1 MGLVGEESRVVDL
14 SGVNVAMC
22 TPFDRSGERVD
33 EGRLREHIDYLVEA
47 GVHGIV
53 LNAGTG
59 EFAYLRD
66 EESMRVTEIGAAHI
80 AGRVNVITQTSA
92 VGLSETIERSKQAV
106 DLGAE
111 ALMVLPPWL
120 ESPFERGI
128 VYHYEQLARAVDAT
142 IVLYQ
147 IPDASGVEITPDMYR
162 RLVAIDNIRYV
173 KDSTGDLARMQKL
186 AGIDSGGGVLG
197 GADPVAPYAIMAGAV
212 GWIWGAA
219 NVMPH
224 ECVRLYELLTT
235 GKLAEA
241 LELWA
246 LMAPANLFFWEN
258 DVEAEYLAAVKTAT
272 AMVGH
277 DLGGSRRPQLPLTAK
292 ARVALQAALSTLP
305 YNRVD
310 RERLV
315 WREWDDERDWLVQ
328 MTTHTDREQ
337 P

>member
-1 MGLVGEESRVVDL
+1 MVDL
-14 SGVNVAMC
+14 RGVNVAMC
-22 TPFDRSGERVD
+22 TPFDRAGERLD
-33 EGRLREHIDYLVEA
+33 EGRLKDHIDYLIDA

-66 EESMRVTEIGAAHI
+66 AESMRVTEVGAAHI
-80 AGRVNVITQTSA
+80 SGRVNVITQPSA
-92 VGLSETIERSKQAV
+92 VGLSETIERSKMAI
-106 DLGAE
+106 DFGAD

-128 VYHYEQLARAVDAT
+128 MYHYEKLAEAVDST

-147 IPDASGVEITPDMYR
+147 IPDATGVEITPDMYR
-162 RLVAIDNIRYV
+162 RLVAIDNISYV
-173 KDSTGDLARMQKL
+173 KDSTGDLARMQQL
-186 AGIDSGGGVLG
+186 AGVEGGSVLG
-197 GADPVAPYAIMAGAV
+197 GADPVAPFAIMAGAV

-235 GKLAEA
+235 RKLEEA
-241 LELWA
+241 LELWS

-258 DVEAEYLAAVKTAT
+258 DLDAEYLAAVKTAT

-277 DLGGSRRPQLPLTAK
+277 DLGESRRPQLPLTEA
-292 ARVALQAALSTLP
+292 ARVALEAALSTLP
-305 YNRVD
+305 NRS
-310 RERLV
+310 RPE
-315 WREWDDERDWLVQ
+315 
-328 MTTHTDREQ
+328 
-337 P
+337 

>member
-1 MGLVGEESRVVDL
+1 MVDL
-14 SGVNVAMC
+14 RGVNVAMC
-22 TPFDRSGERVD
+22 TPLDQSGERVD
-33 EGRLREHIDYLVEA
+33 EGRLKEHIDYLIDA

-66 EESMRVTEIGAAHI
+66 AESMRVTEVGAAHI
-80 AGRVNVITQTSA
+80 AGRVNVITQPSA
-92 VGLSETIERSKQAV
+92 VGLSETIERSKMAV
-106 DLGAE
+106 DFGAD

-128 VYHYEQLARAVDAT
+128 MYHYEQLARAVDAT

-147 IPDASGVEITPDMYR
+147 IPDATGVEITPDMYR
-162 RLVAIDNIRYV
+162 RLVAIDNISYV

-186 AGIDSGGGVLG
+186 ASISGGGVLG
-197 GADPVAPYAIMAGAV
+197 GADPVAPFAIMAGAV

-224 ECVRLYELLTT
+224 ECVRLYEFLTT
-235 GKLAEA
+235 GKLIEA
-241 LELWA
+241 LELWS

-258 DVEAEYLAAVKTAT
+258 DLDAEYLAAVKTAT

-277 DLGGSRRPQLPLTAK
+277 DVGESRRPQLPLTSQ

-305 YNRVD
+305 FNTID
-310 RERLV
+310 RDRLI
-315 WREWDDERDWLVQ
+315 WREWADERDWLVQ
-328 MTTHTDREQ
+328 MTSHLDQEQ
-337 P
+337 T